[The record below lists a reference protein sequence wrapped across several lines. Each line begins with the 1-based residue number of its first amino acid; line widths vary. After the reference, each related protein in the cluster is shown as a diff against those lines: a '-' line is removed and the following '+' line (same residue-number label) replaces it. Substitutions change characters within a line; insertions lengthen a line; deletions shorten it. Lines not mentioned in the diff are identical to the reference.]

1 MPAIPNLHL
10 PGMAP
15 KELRPCD
22 IKRIVAERQMGF
34 RVRQLE
40 REERRRKEREQ
51 RRRRKK
57 RPKGEPKEMKCPIVF
72 RASFEQ
78 PIGPLNPALLK
89 FPGEVVVELYQK
101 QVSPAEWRA
110 RRPDTRIEFKI
121 TPQSLHSTMQRQMD
135 TYFEQQRTPWEAR
148 DSNGPLAEDGWKIDS
163 QSGQPY
169 VTELRRSRLAEK
181 EASK

>member
-1 MPAIPNLHL
+1 MPALPNLHL

-51 RRRRKK
+51 RRRRVK
-57 RPKGEPKEMKCPIVF
+57 RPRGEPKEMKCPIVF

-78 PIGPLNPALLK
+78 PIGPWNPARIK
-89 FPGEVVVELYQK
+89 MAGAIPVEIFQ
-101 QVSPAEWRA
+101 
-110 RRPDTRIEFKI
+110 I
-121 TPQSLHSTMQRQMD
+121 
-135 TYFEQQRTPWEAR
+135 
-148 DSNGPLAEDGWKIDS
+148 
-163 QSGQPY
+163 
-169 VTELRRSRLAEK
+169 
-181 EASK
+181 